1 MLTEKLAKT
10 LSEKQLRDLI
20 KIQGKTANR
29 RLTSLYNKGLEKQ
42 SGAYIVKTSPYLR
55 KSGRT
60 NKRGQRVFKTSMPKN
75 ASKDELV
82 TNLLNIQFYNHYIG
96 TAARVKKKSEKTAA
110 RVGIDVKDTVE
121 FWELVEHGYNSVG
134 YKIDSDNI
142 QKIVAER
149 MKAGMPPA
157 SIKAQLTLAAK
168 AAQNGTDFI
177 TKFGKGGLWLTDEG
191 AKQYKKYKE
200 RKKKK

>member
-20 KIQGKTANR
+20 KQQGKTANR

-60 NKRGQRVFKTSMPKN
+60 NKHGQQVFKTSMPKN

-82 TNLLNIQFYNHYIG
+82 KNLLNIQYYNTHIG
-96 TAARVKKKSEKTAA
+96 TAARVKKRAQMTAN
-110 RVGIDVKDTVE
+110 RYGVSLEETRE
-121 FWELVEHGYNSVG
+121 FWQLVQYGYNSVG
-134 YKIDSDNI
+134 YKIDSEMI
-142 QKIVAER
+142 QKIVSER
-149 MKAGMPPA
+149 MRAGQSA
-157 SIKAQLTLAAK
+157 RAIKGQITRAAK
-168 AAQNGTDFI
+168 LATSGDDFI
-177 TKFGKGGLWLTDEG
+177 SRFSGGGKWLTTDEP
-191 AKQYKKYKE
+191 KKG
-200 RKKKK
+200 RKKK